1 MLAGCTPWPVELA
14 ERYRR
19 KGYWEDVSLGE
30 MLNRSARDHAGKP
43 ALIFGQRRI
52 SYRELVE
59 TSDGLA
65 AGLIRAG
72 LAPRDRVVLHLPNIP
87 EIVCVFLAL
96 VTMGAIP
103 VMAAALTPSAAITTI
118 PMRMPRASPP
128 TASIAWATWCERSAA
143 TYIPRDVRRM

>member
-1 MLAGCTPWPVELA
+1 MLVGCTPWPVELA

-72 LAPRDRVVLHLPNIP
+72 LAPRDPGGSPSSQHPRNCLRLSGAGDDGRDPGHG
-87 EIVCVFLAL
+87 
-96 VTMGAIP
+96 VTVAP
-103 VMAAALTPSAAITTI
+103 A
-118 PMRMPRASPP
+118 
-128 TASIAWATWCERSAA
+128 
-143 TYIPRDVRRM
+143 

>member
-19 KGYWEDVSLGE
+19 KGYWEDVTLGE

-59 TSDGLA
+59 TSDVLA

-103 VMAAALTPSAAITTI
+103 VMALPSHRLTELRHFVKRSRAVGYFICKPPSI
-118 PMRMPRASPP
+118 RFPP
-128 TASIAWATWCERSAA
+128 HGRSAA
-143 TYIPRDVRRM
+143 CRVQ